1 MALTLHDVIKNSY
14 AKHGDQ
20 EKAFQDQGYEYDPEL
35 SSHNQQVYYNK
46 NAEGNKKLL
55 YSVSGSHNLSDW
67 KTNFAVA
74 IGQGKKTKRY
84 NEAKDTL
91 TKAKTKYGVDNAT
104 IAGHSLGGY
113 MAGYVGNKND
123 NVLTLDKAATI
134 GQKMRSNENAYRTG
148 GDVVSALNAGSKRM
162 TTLKNNKKN
171 HLKESMDAGAS
182 IGSAIPKIGKVA
194 GTVIGAG
201 VGLIRNAF
209 QSHRV
214 SQIKNSNIF
223 V

>member
-20 EKAFQDQGYEYDPEL
+20 ETAFKNQGYEYDPEL

-55 YSVSGSHNLSDW
+55 YSVSGTHNLKDW
-67 KTNFAVA
+67 GTDIAV
-74 IGQGKKTKRY
+74 GLGFGKKTGRY

-91 TKAKTKYGVDNAT
+91 TKAKTKYGTDSAT
-104 IAGHSLGGY
+104 IAAHSLGGFI
-113 MAGYVGNKND
+113 AGYIGNKND
-123 NVLTLDKAATI
+123 KVLTLDKAATI
-134 GQKMRSNENAYRTG
+134 GQKMRSNENAYRTS
-148 GDVVSALNAGSKRM
+148 GDIFSELNANSKRM
-162 TTLKNNKKN
+162 KTLKNNQENQLENNVKKAAFVGSIVPN
-171 HLKESMDAGAS
+171 IGTATGA
-182 IGSAIPKIGKVA
+182 A
-194 GTVIGAG
+194 IGAG
-201 VGLIRNAF
+201 VGIVKNILGAHN
-209 QSHRV
+209 V